1 MQCKIIIMD
10 TKLIT
15 YLVTV
20 SILSAILS
28 AIIYANSYNVAL
40 GDEDFCYDQV
50 GDGQHCFE
58 ALQKCKNQQRHDDIA
73 ESPCYRD

>member
-1 MQCKIIIMD
+1 MQCKIIIMH

-20 SILSAILS
+20 SILSAI
-28 AIIYANSYNVAL
+28 INANSYNVAL

>member
-1 MQCKIIIMD
+1 MD
-10 TKLIT
+10 TKFIT

-28 AIIYANSYNVAL
+28 AIIYANSYNVVL

-50 GDGQHCFE
+50 GDGKHCFE

>member
-1 MQCKIIIMD
+1 MD
-10 TKLIT
+10 TKFIT

-50 GDGQHCFE
+50 GDGKHCFE
-58 ALQKCKNQQRHDDIA
+58 ALQKCKNQKT
-73 ESPCYRD
+73 

>member
-1 MQCKIIIMD
+1 MQCKIIIMH

-20 SILSAILS
+20 SILSAI
-28 AIIYANSYNVAL
+28 INANSYNVAL

-58 ALQKCKNQQRHDDIA
+58 ALQKCKNQRHDGIA
-73 ESPCYRD
+73 ESPCYRH

>member
-1 MQCKIIIMD
+1 MD
-10 TKLIT
+10 TKVIT

-20 SILSAILS
+20 AIMS
-28 AIIYANSYNVAL
+28 AIIYANSYNVAW

-58 ALQKCKNQQRHDDIA
+58 DLQKCKNQQRHDDIA